1 MPTVD
6 LSSSVARNR
15 KITRKVY
22 MSNDLASFK
31 GIHPL
36 TSSLLSQFM
45 NLRVVSKKTK
55 LSN

>member
-15 KITRKVY
+15 KITRTVY

-45 NLRVVSKKTK
+45 NLRVVAKKTK